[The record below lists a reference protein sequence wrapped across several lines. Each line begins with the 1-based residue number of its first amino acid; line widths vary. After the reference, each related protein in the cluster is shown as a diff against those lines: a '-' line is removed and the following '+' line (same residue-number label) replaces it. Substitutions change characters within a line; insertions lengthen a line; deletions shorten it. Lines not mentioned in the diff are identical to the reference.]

1 MSGGRDLY
9 QAGLLLIDAAVVD
22 AGTAVA
28 LLLNVSAWSAVPV
41 GLAAYLGLYAAALA
55 ILLRGRHRRGPA

>member
-9 QAGLLLIDAAVVD
+9 QAGLLLIDAAVVA

-28 LLLNVSAWSAVPV
+28 LLLNVSAWLAVPV
-41 GLAAYLGLYAAALA
+41 GLAAYVGLYAAALA